1 MKIEKRKFGNKNEY
15 LSVLGLGG
23 IVIKGLDQYSSDSI
37 VSDAVSEGINYFDV
51 SPGYGNAEQLLGP
64 SLKKY
69 RLNSFLACK
78 TNKRTEKE
86 ATKELYNSLDVLKT
100 DYLDLYQLHAMKND
114 DDFEKVMAD
123 DGAIKTLQKAKEK
136 GLVKYLGFSCHS
148 EKVAKR
154 LIKSFDFDSILMPV
168 NWSVYLKYGFGSE
181 LLDIAKEKNLAI
193 LALKSMALQ
202 MWDDPKNRKYKN
214 CWYEP
219 IDDPHLAELALK
231 FTLSKPVTSLLSPG
245 DPQLFKL
252 ALKFVNNYSP
262 ISSQEI
268 KELKDFSYK
277 INPIGSETEIFI

>member
-1 MKIEKRKFGNKNEY
+1 MEKRRFGNKNEY
-15 LSVLGLGG
+15 LSILGLGG
-23 IVIKGLDQYSSDSI
+23 IVIKGLDKYSVDSI

-51 SPGYGNAEQLLGP
+51 APGYGDAEKLLGP

-86 ATKELYNSLDVLKT
+86 STEELYNSLNLLKT
-100 DYLDLYQLHAMKND
+100 DYLDLYQLHGMKTD

-123 DGAIKTLQKAKEK
+123 DGAIKTFQKAKEK

-154 LIKSFDFDSILMPV
+154 LIEAFDFDSILMPV
-168 NWSVYLKYGFGSE
+168 NWSVFLKYGFGSE
-181 LLDIAKEKNLAI
+181 LLSKAKEKGLAI

-214 CWYEP
+214 LWYEP
-219 IDDPHLAELALK
+219 IDDPYFAELALK
-231 FTLSKPVTSLLSPG
+231 FTLSKPVTSLLPPG
-245 DPQLFKL
+245 DPKLFNL
-252 ALKFVNNYSP
+252 ALKFVKNYSP
-262 ISSQEI
+262 ISDQEI
-268 KELKDFSYK
+268 EELKEFSYK
-277 INPIGSETEIFI
+277 INPIGSDTEIFI

>member
-1 MKIEKRKFGNKNEY
+1 MEKRQFGNKNEY
-15 LSVLGLGG
+15 LSILGLGG
-23 IVIKGLDQYSSDSI
+23 IVIKGLDKYSVDSI

-51 SPGYGNAEQLLGP
+51 APGYGDAEKLLGP

-86 ATKELYNSLDVLKT
+86 STEELYNSLNLLKT
-100 DYLDLYQLHAMKND
+100 DYLDLYQLHGMKTD

-123 DGAIKTLQKAKEK
+123 DGAIKTFQKAKEK

-154 LIKSFDFDSILMPV
+154 LIEAFDFDSILMPV
-168 NWSVYLKYGFGSE
+168 NWSVFLKYGFGSE
-181 LLDIAKEKNLAI
+181 LLSIAKEKGLAI

-214 CWYEP
+214 LWY
-219 IDDPHLAELALK
+219 
-231 FTLSKPVTSLLSPG
+231 
-245 DPQLFKL
+245 
-252 ALKFVNNYSP
+252 
-262 ISSQEI
+262 
-268 KELKDFSYK
+268 
-277 INPIGSETEIFI
+277 

>member
-1 MKIEKRKFGNKNEY
+1 MEKRRFGNKNEY
-15 LSVLGLGG
+15 LSILGLGG
-23 IVIKGLDQYSSDSI
+23 IVIKGLDKYSVDSI

-51 SPGYGNAEQLLGP
+51 APGYGDAEKLLGP

-86 ATKELYNSLDVLKT
+86 STEELYNSLNLLKT
-100 DYLDLYQLHAMKND
+100 DYLDLYQLHGMKTD

-123 DGAIKTLQKAKEK
+123 DGAIKTFQKAKEK

-154 LIKSFDFDSILMPV
+154 LIEAFDFDSILMPV
-168 NWSVYLKYGFGSE
+168 NWSVFLKYGFGSE
-181 LLDIAKEKNLAI
+181 LLSIAKEKGLAI

-214 CWYEP
+214 LWYEP
-219 IDDPHLAELALK
+219 IDDPYFAELALK
-231 FTLSKPVTSLLSPG
+231 FTLSKPVTSLLPPG
-245 DPQLFKL
+245 DPKLFNL
-252 ALKFVNNYSP
+252 ALKFVKNYSP
-262 ISSQEI
+262 ISDQEI
-268 KELKDFSYK
+268 EELKEFSYK
-277 INPIGSETEIFI
+277 INPIGSDTEIFI

>member
-1 MKIEKRKFGNKNEY
+1 MEKRQFGNKNEY
-15 LSVLGLGG
+15 LSILGLGG
-23 IVIKGLDQYSSDSI
+23 IVIKGLDKYSVDSI

-51 SPGYGNAEQLLGP
+51 APGYGDAEKLLGP

-86 ATKELYNSLDVLKT
+86 STEELYNSLNLLKT
-100 DYLDLYQLHAMKND
+100 DYLDLYQLHGMKTD

-123 DGAIKTLQKAKEK
+123 DGAIKTFQKAKEK

-154 LIKSFDFDSILMPV
+154 LIEAFDFDSILMPV
-168 NWSVYLKYGFGSE
+168 NWSVFLKYGFGSE
-181 LLDIAKEKNLAI
+181 LLSIAKEKGLAI

-214 CWYEP
+214 LWYEP
-219 IDDPHLAELALK
+219 IDDPYFAELALK
-231 FTLSKPVTSLLSPG
+231 FTLSKSVTSLLPPG
-245 DPQLFKL
+245 DPKLFNL
-252 ALKFVNNYSP
+252 ALKFVKNYSP
-262 ISSQEI
+262 ISDQEI
-268 KELKDFSYK
+268 EELKEFSYK
-277 INPIGSETEIFI
+277 INPIGSDTEIFI

>member
-1 MKIEKRKFGNKNEY
+1 MEKRRFGNKNEY
-15 LSVLGLGG
+15 LSILGLGG
-23 IVIKGLDQYSSDSI
+23 IVIKGLDKYSVDSI

-51 SPGYGNAEQLLGP
+51 APGYGDAEKLLGP

-86 ATKELYNSLDVLKT
+86 STEELYNSLNLLKT
-100 DYLDLYQLHAMKND
+100 DYLDLYQLHGMKTD

-123 DGAIKTLQKAKEK
+123 DGAIKTFQKAKEK

-154 LIKSFDFDSILMPV
+154 LIEAFDFDSILMPV
-168 NWSVYLKYGFGSE
+168 NWSVFLKYGFGSE
-181 LLDIAKEKNLAI
+181 LLSIAKEKGLAI

-214 CWYEP
+214 LWYEP
-219 IDDPHLAELALK
+219 IDDPYFAELALK
-231 FTLSKPVTSLLSPG
+231 FTLSKSVTSLLPPG
-245 DPQLFKL
+245 DPKLFNL
-252 ALKFVNNYSP
+252 ALKFVKNYSP
-262 ISSQEI
+262 ISDQEI
-268 KELKDFSYK
+268 EELKEFSYK
-277 INPIGSETEIFI
+277 INPIGSDTEIFI

>member
-1 MKIEKRKFGNKNEY
+1 MEKRQFGNKNEY
-15 LSVLGLGG
+15 LSILGLGG
-23 IVIKGLDQYSSDSI
+23 IVIKGLDKYSVDSI

-51 SPGYGNAEQLLGP
+51 APGYGDAEKLLGP

-86 ATKELYNSLDVLKT
+86 STEELYNSLNLLKT
-100 DYLDLYQLHAMKND
+100 DYLDLYQLHGMKTD

-123 DGAIKTLQKAKEK
+123 DGAIKTFQKAKEK

-154 LIKSFDFDSILMPV
+154 LIEAFDFDSILMPV
-168 NWSVYLKYGFGSE
+168 NWSVFLKYGFGSE
-181 LLDIAKEKNLAI
+181 LLSKAKEKGLAI

-214 CWYEP
+214 LWYEP
-219 IDDPHLAELALK
+219 IDDPYFAELALK
-231 FTLSKPVTSLLSPG
+231 FTLSKSVTSLLPPG
-245 DPQLFKL
+245 DPKLFNL
-252 ALKFVNNYSP
+252 ALKFVKNYSP
-262 ISSQEI
+262 ISDQEI
-268 KELKDFSYK
+268 EELKEFSYK
-277 INPIGSETEIFI
+277 INPIGSDTEIFI